1 MESSFGGRGLPEDL
15 QRRSRWQS
23 GGLKDR
29 HSKDMPEI
37 VGCEKVKRVKAFHHR
52 EAFQKLEKEGLTMI
66 PTHRHGVYLSFHQ
79 MSRTWQGFY
88 PHVTSGL
95 SYTFGGKTNRS

>member
-1 MESSFGGRGLPEDL
+1 MLAEQEVDAEVLANSSDE
-15 QRRSRWQS
+15 
-23 GGLKDR
+23 
-29 HSKDMPEI
+29 DMPEI

-66 PTHRHGVYLSFHQ
+66 PTHRHGVHLSFHQ
-79 MSRTWQGFY
+79 TSRTWQGFY